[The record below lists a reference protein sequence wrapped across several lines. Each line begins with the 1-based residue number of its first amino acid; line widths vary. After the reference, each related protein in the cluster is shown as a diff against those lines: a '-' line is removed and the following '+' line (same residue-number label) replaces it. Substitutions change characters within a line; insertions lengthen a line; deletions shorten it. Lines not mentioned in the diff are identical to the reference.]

1 MNTLIVPRNMGKTT
15 ALIKM
20 SAATGDYIV
29 TKNFDTADGIRK
41 AAIEM
46 GLRIPLPITY
56 NCFLERDYSI
66 RISGFLFDDA
76 DIFLQSISIVPINV
90 ITVSN

>member
-1 MNTLIVPRNMGKTT
+1 MKTLLVPRNMGKTT
-15 ALIKM
+15 TLIKM

-29 TKNFDTADGIRK
+29 SKNFATADKIHKEAR
-41 AAIEM
+41 EM

-56 NCFLERDYSI
+56 NCFLERDYSS
-66 RISGFLFDDA
+66 RISGFLFDDV
-76 DIFLQSISIVPINV
+76 DIFLQSISYVPINV